1 MRCCNL
7 QQTKDKEIMTL
18 QYRKAALSDLE
29 EVYDLVAQ
37 AIDTMITNNIL
48 QWDEL
53 YPTKEDFR
61 KDIDNNQL
69 YVGITDEQ
77 IAVVY
82 TLNQECDAEY
92 QNGRWKYPDV
102 PYYVVHRL
110 CVHPDFQHRGIAK
123 HTLLQIEAELLK
135 KGIRAVRLDVF
146 SNNPFS
152 LRLYDSLQYSR
163 VGHADWRKGRFY
175 LMEKYLFNQE
185 EP

>member
-1 MRCCNL
+1 M
-7 QQTKDKEIMTL
+7 MTL
-18 QYRKAALSDLE
+18 KYRKATLNDLE
-29 EVYDLVAQ
+29 EVCSLVSL
-37 AIDTMITNNIL
+37 AIEAMIANNIL

-53 YPTKEDFR
+53 YPTEEDFR
-61 KDIDNNQL
+61 DDIDNDQL
-69 YVGITDEQ
+69 YVGITDGQ

-92 QNGRWKYPDV
+92 QNGRWKYPDQ

-123 HTLLQIEAELLK
+123 HTLLHIEEELIK
-135 KGIRAVRLDVF
+135 KDIHAVRLDVF
-146 SNNPFS
+146 SMNPFS

-175 LMEKYLFNQE
+175 LMEKYL
-185 EP
+185 